1 MLLPLPASPRGENIR
16 VPMDAGARLLSTKML
31 LGIVSRPT
39 FVPNIKGRTKNIR
52 APWTGATLDYLER
65 TWSIVTFGSLT
76 ILCVGGID
84 SLYRC

>member
-1 MLLPLPASPRGENIR
+1 MLPPLPASPRGENIR

-52 APWTGATLDYLER
+52 APWTGATLVYLER
-65 TWSIVTFGSLT
+65 TWSIVTFKSVTTLF
-76 ILCVGGID
+76 VGGID
-84 SLYRC
+84 SLYCC